1 MPTVN
6 QLVRKGRKPVRKG
19 TKAPALHW
27 VQNSLR
33 NRTRWGPG
41 CPQRRGVCIQVRTM
55 TPKKP
60 NSALRK
66 ICRVRLT
73 NGVEVTAYIGGEGHN
88 LQEHS
93 VVLIRG
99 GSGQGFARRALSRGA
114 QQPGHR
120 RRIGSS
126 PGSQQVR
133 DPQALTV
140 TAPPQYTRHHPLKP
154 GGWLTLKRKA
164 ATIMSRRRR
173 AEPRVIK
180 ADPRYNNQELAK
192 FINRVMLKGKKS
204 TAQRVVYDA
213 LELVRQDSNQD
224 PLGVFSTALRN
235 ATPLVEVRPR
245 RVGGATYQVPVE
257 LRTSR
262 SEALAMRWIIRGA
275 RGRNGMRM
283 ARGLANEFMD
293 AARGEGSA
301 VRRRDE
307 LHRMAEANR
316 AFVHYRR

>member
-1 MPTVN
+1 
-6 QLVRKGRKPVRKG
+6 
-19 TKAPALHW
+19 
-27 VQNSLR
+27 
-33 NRTRWGPG
+33 
-41 CPQRRGVCIQVRTM
+41 
-55 TPKKP
+55 
-60 NSALRK
+60 
-66 ICRVRLT
+66 
-73 NGVEVTAYIGGEGHN
+73 
-88 LQEHS
+88 
-93 VVLIRG
+93 
-99 GSGQGFARRALSRGA
+99 
-114 QQPGHR
+114 
-120 RRIGSS
+120 
-126 PGSQQVR
+126 
-133 DPQALTV
+133 
-140 TAPPQYTRHHPLKP
+140 
-154 GGWLTLKRKA
+154 
-164 ATIMSRRRR
+164 MSRRRR

-180 ADPRYNNQELAK
+180 PDPRYNNVELAK

-213 LELVRQDSNQD
+213 LELVRADSNQD
-224 PLGVFSTALRN
+224 PLGVFTTALRN

-257 LRTSR
+257 LRTAR

-293 AARGEGSA
+293 AARGEGAA